1 MTRKKV
7 IIVNSIALKQKMLE
21 KQKSNKDIAESLGI
35 SRSAIQRKLAG
46 ETEFDRTEMK
56 KLISVLQLSKDEVMS
71 IFFDM

>member
-1 MTRKKV
+1 M
-7 IIVNSIALKQKMLE
+7 NSIALKQKMLE